1 MSDFYNRTL
10 NNLRDG
16 PLGPAVRW
24 IEAHPRLSAWT
35 VLALGMVILV
45 VIEAQGVGL
54 QPGQWAAIIA
64 ATILTAG
71 ACVWIISWE
80 DEDEEPEVKADE
92 AKANVAA
99 ATAGQPV
106 QEEVVTA
113 AETDTEAPASKPAAK
128 RKTTAR
134 RSPTKPATTRKS
146 SKKSE

>member
-10 NNLRDG
+10 DNLRDG

-24 IEAHPRLSAWT
+24 IEAHPRLSAWI

-45 VIEAQGVGL
+45 VIEAQDVGL
-54 QPGQWAAIIA
+54 QPGQWAAILA

-80 DEDEEPEVKADE
+80 DEDEEPEVRAEETKGSVAVASAE
-92 AKANVAA
+92 ATMEASA
-99 ATAGQPV
+99 QP
-106 QEEVVTA
+106 
-113 AETDTEAPASKPAAK
+113 AEAEAPAKPAAK
-128 RKTTAR
+128 RRTTAR
-134 RSPTKPATTRKS
+134 RSPTKSGSTRKS